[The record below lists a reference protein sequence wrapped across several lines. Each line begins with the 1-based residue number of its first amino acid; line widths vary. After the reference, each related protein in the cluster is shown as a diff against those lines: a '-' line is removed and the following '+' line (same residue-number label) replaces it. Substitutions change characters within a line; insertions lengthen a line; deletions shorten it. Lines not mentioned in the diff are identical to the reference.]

1 MLPLRPIL
9 VMLLTIC
16 CSMGVGSLCRAADA
30 NDAADIRTPLLQE
43 GKRTLYQ
50 RVISHPGARLADAP
64 AGAGAE
70 PLRGFTPL
78 YVYGRQNVQGADWLE
93 VSPSVK
99 ATRTRW
105 IRSDACSPW
114 DKALTLLFA
123 DRMSR
128 DPVLFFRNFDA
139 LNALVRAT
147 DMRAALDGLLR
158 APTSPQSPLLAVEP
172 REASVPRKQFY
183 LMPIFDYSDEY
194 EQHNLRLLKIGVV
207 DPGVLPTAAPR
218 PAPAPVTAL
227 SPVPAPAPVPAPQAA
242 APEPHFSA
250 GIAFIVDTTI
260 SMGPYIEQTKNFI
273 HSTYNA
279 LEKSSIAEDVALAV
293 VAYRNSTKHNAKLEY
308 VSSVVAPFTRAGSRA
323 QAEPRVQG
331 MDEAAV
337 STHAFNEDAFA
348 GIKAAIDGLDW
359 SPYAVKLAVMVT
371 DAGAIRND
379 DPLSSTGL
387 TEKEMG
393 DLLAQKGI
401 RLVVVH
407 LHTKAGQRHNLA
419 GTVQQYR
426 QLTAVRDGNVKSAY
440 VALPVSDPQTAS
452 RQFSRIAA
460 KLVDV
465 LQQLVV
471 KAAQGAPIAK
481 PSSPPPAALPA
492 AAAASPAAVPAAA
505 VAPAAPQ
512 AVAAAPD
519 PEALAA
525 YIGQALGYAAY
536 LEFAGER
543 QKATAPR
550 LMEAWVA
557 DKDLGSLVEGKSTD
571 ALMAAVLLNKN
582 QLNTLARQIGLLIDA
597 ARASRMTDSR
607 DLFQRVISLSSQTL
621 RDPERLQR
629 AADDNL
635 CAQGLLPEFLTGL
648 PYKSQV
654 MNLTEERW
662 LAMSA
667 REQDELIYSLEAKL
681 RLYAEYHND
690 ADNWVTFGSADPAEA
705 LYRVPLTSLP

>member
-1 MLPLRPIL
+1 
-9 VMLLTIC
+9 
-16 CSMGVGSLCRAADA
+16 
-30 NDAADIRTPLLQE
+30 
-43 GKRTLYQ
+43 
-50 RVISHPGARLADAP
+50 
-64 AGAGAE
+64 
-70 PLRGFTPL
+70 
-78 YVYGRQNVQGADWLE
+78 
-93 VSPSVK
+93 
-99 ATRTRW
+99 
-105 IRSDACSPW
+105 
-114 DKALTLLFA
+114 
-123 DRMSR
+123 
-128 DPVLFFRNFDA
+128 
-139 LNALVRAT
+139 
-147 DMRAALDGLLR
+147 
-158 APTSPQSPLLAVEP
+158 
-172 REASVPRKQFY
+172 
-183 LMPIFDYSDEY
+183 
-194 EQHNLRLLKIGVV
+194 
-207 DPGVLPTAAPR
+207 
-218 PAPAPVTAL
+218 
-227 SPVPAPAPVPAPQAA
+227 
-242 APEPHFSA
+242 
-250 GIAFIVDTTI
+250 
-260 SMGPYIEQTKNFI
+260 MGPYIEQTKNFI

-481 PSSPPPAALPA
+481 PSSPPPRRPA
-492 AAAASPAAVPAAA
+492 RCCGGVPSRRTGRRSCARRSPGCGRRARSGSPGRLYRPGPGLRRLSGVRRRATKSHRP
-505 VAPAAPQ
+505 
-512 AVAAAPD
+512 APD
-519 PEALAA
+519 
-525 YIGQALGYAAY
+525 GG
-536 LEFAGER
+536 
-543 QKATAPR
+543 
-550 LMEAWVA
+550 
-557 DKDLGSLVEGKSTD
+557 LGSGQRPGQSGG
-571 ALMAAVLLNKN
+571 
-582 QLNTLARQIGLLIDA
+582 RQIYRRAHGRRPAQQKPAQYPGPADRLLIDA